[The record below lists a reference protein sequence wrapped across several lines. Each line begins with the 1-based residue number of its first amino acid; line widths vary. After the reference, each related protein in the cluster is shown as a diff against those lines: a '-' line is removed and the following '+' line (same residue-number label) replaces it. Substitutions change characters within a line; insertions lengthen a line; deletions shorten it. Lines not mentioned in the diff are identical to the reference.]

1 MKNAALT
8 ANGLP
13 HGHDGYNQHDQ
24 DQSGECLPQQ
34 VAGIGVRDETKV
46 SLLRV
51 DKQYHHGRRGRKAQ
65 QCGEGEEGGE
75 PAGAVEEV
83 AVEEVAVCGAGEALA
98 LADLQCNWLMRT
110 VLKLPTILVVPNV
123 RPLQDRVVYCNGDR
137 GDTHCVQAP
146 RHERCLE
153 PTCTYVQDEEL
164 LEGVLE
170 EVQLEEIPEEA
181 LERALG
187 EELKKPLKEADV

>member
-83 AVEEVAVCGAGEALA
+83 AVGGAGEARGVVGPPVQRVNEDGA
-98 LADLQCNWLMRT
+98 KVANDL
-110 VLKLPTILVVPNV
+110 
-123 RPLQDRVVYCNGDR
+123 G
-137 GDTHCVQAP
+137 GA
-146 RHERCLE
+146 E
-153 PTCTYVQDEEL
+153 P
-164 LEGVLE
+164 
-170 EVQLEEIPEEA
+170 EA
-181 LERALG
+181 IAGRSSSS
-187 EELKKPLKEADV
+187 